1 VGRHRPS
8 GSTRRLL
15 GLPALCPDVTDDR
28 GVLNPGARRTTTT
41 LMSRTF
47 RLQLA
52 FVAAALAI
60 GGAVGLTATAQR
72 ATATARAHRLAD
84 AQRLEDTT
92 LYQELEVGLSN
103 ESPEHRLEEFLTK
116 EAEYGVVR
124 TRVRA
129 DGHGDRA
136 VLRAVG
142 RTDRLHQRWLSL
154 ARRAFSA
161 RTPDGEQTDQRHDL
175 IEQLGDAVIGLRTA
189 IGARQDA
196 DQRLLEWIVVLL
208 SAGVTLIAG
217 GVGGFVAGR
226 RERRGVARDQR
237 DRRYRET
244 QAEFAATMQ
253 IVHDEPEAHG
263 LVRRH
268 LERTLAESAVVVLNR
283 NNSANRLEA
292 ATPLAEDSHLAR
304 ALADG
309 VEPRACVAARLG
321 RTHEGDPADSALLCC
336 ELCGKTANST
346 CTPLLVSGEVIG
358 SVLVEHPAPLDATDR
373 ERVTET
379 VAQASPVIGN
389 LRNLAIAEL
398 HAATDSLTGLP
409 NRRALHDA
417 LRRMVAQAGRSLAPL
432 AAVALDLDHFKQIND
447 RFGHEKG
454 DDVLAAVGR
463 LRADAVRDSDVAAR
477 AGGEEFCIL
486 LPDTD
491 LDGALAVAEKLRS
504 AIARLEVP
512 GVDTTITGS
521 FGVASFP
528 LHAMDTPTLLRK
540 SDRALYVAKQH
551 GRDRVEAATVH
562 GTEAAPLTEGTP
574 RA

>member
-1 VGRHRPS
+1 M
-8 GSTRRLL
+8 TRS
-15 GLPALCPDVTDDR
+15 
-28 GVLNPGARRTTTT
+28 VLNPRARRTTTT

-47 RLQLA
+47 RRYLA
-52 FVAAALAI
+52 FIAAALAI

-92 LYQELEVGLSN
+92 LYQELEAGLSH
-103 ESPEHRLEEFLTK
+103 EAPEHRLEEFLTK
-116 EAEYGVVR
+116 EAEYGVVL

-129 DGHGDRA
+129 SGHGDGA
-136 VLRAVG
+136 VLRAVA

-161 RTPDGEQTDQRHDL
+161 RTPDAEQTDQRHDL

-189 IGARQDA
+189 ISAHQDA
-196 DQRLLEWIVVLL
+196 DQRILEWILVLL

-226 RERRGVARDQR
+226 RERRAVARDQR

-253 IVHDEPEAHG
+253 IVHDEPEAYG

-321 RTHEGDPADSALLCC
+321 RTHEGDPADSALLRC

-463 LRADAVRDSDVAAR
+463 LLADAVRDSDVAAR

-491 LDGALAVAEKLRS
+491 LDGALAVAEKLR
-504 AIARLEVP
+504 AAVARLEVP
-512 GVDTTITGS
+512 GVDATITGS

-540 SDRALYVAKQH
+540 SDRALYLAKQN

-562 GTEAAPLTEGTP
+562 GTDSAPLTESAPGV
-574 RA
+574 

>member
-1 VGRHRPS
+1 
-8 GSTRRLL
+8 
-15 GLPALCPDVTDDR
+15 
-28 GVLNPGARRTTTT
+28 
-41 LMSRTF
+41 MSRIA

-52 FVAAALAI
+52 FVVAALAI
-60 GGAVGLTATAQR
+60 GGAVWFTATAQR

-84 AQRLEDTT
+84 AQTLEDTT
-92 LYQELEVGLSN
+92 LYQELEAGLSN
-103 ESPEHRLEEFLTK
+103 ESPAHRLEEFLTK
-116 EAEYGVVR
+116 EAEYGIVVA
-124 TRVRA
+124 RVRA
-129 DGHGDRA
+129 NANRDPAALHALARA
-136 VLRAVG
+136 
-142 RTDRLHQRWLSL
+142 DRLHQRWLVL
-154 ARRAFSA
+154 ARQAFDGK
-161 RTPDGEQTDQRHDL
+161 TPDPEQADGRHDL
-175 IEQLGDAVIGLRTA
+175 IEQLGDAVHGLRAA
-189 IGARQDA
+189 IGAHQDA
-196 DQRLLEWIVVLL
+196 DQRGLEWILVLL
-208 SAGVTLIAG
+208 SAGITLIAG
-217 GVGGFVAGR
+217 GVGGFLAGR
-226 RERRGVARDQR
+226 RQRRAVARDQR
-237 DRRYRET
+237 ERRYRET

-253 IVHDEPEAHG
+253 IVHDEPEAHD

-268 LERTLAESAVVVLNR
+268 LERTLAESSVVVLNR
-283 NNSANRLEA
+283 NNSANRLDA
-292 ATPLAEDSHLAR
+292 ATPLSEDSHLAR

-309 VEPRACVAARLG
+309 VEPRACVAARLA
-321 RTHEGDPADSALLCC
+321 RTHEGDPAGGALLRC
-336 ELCGKTANST
+336 ELCGKDTNST

-409 NRRALHDA
+409 NRRALHDT

-454 DDVLAAVGR
+454 DDVLAVVGG
-463 LRADAVRDSDVAAR
+463 LLADTVRESDVAAR
-477 AGGEEFCIL
+477 AGGEEFCIV

-491 LDGALAVAEKLRS
+491 LDGALALAEKLRA

-512 GVDTTITGS
+512 GVDARITGS
-521 FGVASFP
+521 FGVAAFP

-540 SDRALYVAKQH
+540 ADRALYAAKQN

-562 GTEAAPLTEGTP
+562 GAQTGALTEDP
-574 RA
+574 QRAAGA

>member
-1 VGRHRPS
+1 
-8 GSTRRLL
+8 
-15 GLPALCPDVTDDR
+15 
-28 GVLNPGARRTTTT
+28 
-41 LMSRTF
+41 MSRTV

-52 FVAAALAI
+52 FLAAALAI
-60 GGAVGLTATAQR
+60 GGAVWFTATAQR

-84 AQRLEDTT
+84 AQMLEDTT
-92 LYQELEVGLSN
+92 LYQELEAGLSN
-103 ESPEHRLEEFLTK
+103 ESATHRLEEFLTK
-116 EAEYGVVR
+116 EAEYGVVVG
-124 TRVRA
+124 RVRA
-129 DGHGDRA
+129 DAHGDRA
-136 VLRAVG
+136 VLRALA
-142 RTDRLHQRWLSL
+142 RADRLHQRWLSL

-161 RTPDGEQTDQRHDL
+161 STPDADQADRRHDL

-189 IGARQDA
+189 IAAHQNA
-196 DQRLLEWIVVLL
+196 DQRLLEWILVLL

-217 GVGGFVAGR
+217 GVGGVLAGR
-226 RERRGVARDQR
+226 RQRRAAARDQR
-237 DRRYRET
+237 ERRYRET

-253 IVHDEPEAHG
+253 IVHDEPEAHD

-268 LERTLAESAVVVLNR
+268 LERTLADSRVVVLNR

-292 ATPLAEDSHLAR
+292 ATPLAEESQLAR
-304 ALADG
+304 AIADG

-321 RTHEGDPADSALLCC
+321 RTHEGDPADSALLRC
-336 ELCGKTANST
+336 ELCGKQANST

-409 NRRALHDA
+409 NRRALHDT

-432 AAVALDLDHFKQIND
+432 AAIALDLDHFKQIND

-463 LRADAVRDSDVAAR
+463 LLADTVRDSDIAAR

-491 LDGALAVAEKLRS
+491 LDGALEVAEKLRA
-504 AIARLEVP
+504 AIVRLEVP
-512 GVDTTITGS
+512 GVDMRIAGS

-540 SDRALYVAKQH
+540 ADRALYVAKQQ
-551 GRDRVEAATVH
+551 GRNRVEAATVH
-562 GTEAAPLTEGTP
+562 GAEVAQVGEDAHAA
-574 RA
+574 

>member
-1 VGRHRPS
+1 
-8 GSTRRLL
+8 
-15 GLPALCPDVTDDR
+15 
-28 GVLNPGARRTTTT
+28 
-41 LMSRTF
+41 MSRTF
-47 RLQLA
+47 RLCLA

-92 LYQELEVGLSN
+92 LYQELEAGLSN
-103 ESPEHRLEEFLTK
+103 EAPEHRLEEFLTK
-116 EAEYGVVR
+116 EAEYGVVL

-129 DGHGDRA
+129 SGHGDGA

-161 RTPDGEQTDQRHDL
+161 RTPDAEQTDQRHDL
-175 IEQLGDAVIGLRTA
+175 IEQLGGAVIGLRTA
-189 IGARQDA
+189 ISAHQDA
-196 DQRLLEWIVVLL
+196 DQRMLEWILVLL

-226 RERRGVARDQR
+226 RERRAVARDQR

-253 IVHDEPEAHG
+253 IVHDEPEAYG

-321 RTHEGDPADSALLCC
+321 RTHEGDPADSALLRC

-463 LRADAVRDSDVAAR
+463 LLADAVRDSDVAAR

-491 LDGALAVAEKLRS
+491 LDGALASPRS
-504 AIARLEVP
+504 CARQSP
-512 GVDTTITGS
+512 GSRYRGWTRRSPAASASHRSRSTRWTHRPCCASPTGRCTSPSRMAATGS
-521 FGVASFP
+521 RQRRCTA
-528 LHAMDTPTLLRK
+528 RI
-540 SDRALYVAKQH
+540 
-551 GRDRVEAATVH
+551 
-562 GTEAAPLTEGTP
+562 P
-574 RA
+574 RP

>member
-1 VGRHRPS
+1 M
-8 GSTRRLL
+8 TRS
-15 GLPALCPDVTDDR
+15 
-28 GVLNPGARRTTTT
+28 VLNPRARRTTTT

-47 RLQLA
+47 RLYLA
-52 FVAAALAI
+52 FMAAALAI

-92 LYQELEVGLSN
+92 LYQELEAGLSN
-103 ESPEHRLEEFLTK
+103 EAPEHRLEEFLTK
-116 EAEYGVVR
+116 EAEYGVVL

-129 DGHGDRA
+129 SGHGDGA
-136 VLRAVG
+136 VLRAVA

-161 RTPDGEQTDQRHDL
+161 RTPDAEQTDQRHDL

-189 IGARQDA
+189 ISAHQDA
-196 DQRLLEWIVVLL
+196 DQRILEWILVLL

-226 RERRGVARDQR
+226 RERRAVARDQR

-253 IVHDEPEAHG
+253 IVHDEPEAYG

-321 RTHEGDPADSALLCC
+321 RTHEGDPADSALLRC

-463 LRADAVRDSDVAAR
+463 LLADAVRDSDVAAR

-491 LDGALAVAEKLRS
+491 LDGALASPRS
-504 AIARLEVP
+504 CARQSPGSRYRGWTQRSPGASASHVP
-512 GVDTTITGS
+512 APRDGHTD
-521 FGVASFP
+521 
-528 LHAMDTPTLLRK
+528 LLRK
-540 SDRALYVAKQH
+540 SDRALYVAKQN
-551 GRDRVEAATVH
+551 GRNRVEAATVH
-562 GTEAAPLTEGTP
+562 GTDSAPLTESTP
-574 RA
+574 GA

>member
-1 VGRHRPS
+1 
-8 GSTRRLL
+8 
-15 GLPALCPDVTDDR
+15 
-28 GVLNPGARRTTTT
+28 
-41 LMSRTF
+41 MSRTI
-47 RLQLA
+47 RLQLV

-60 GGAVGLTATAQR
+60 GGAVWFTATAQR

-84 AQRLEDTT
+84 AQTLEDTT
-92 LYQELEVGLSN
+92 LYQELEAGLSN
-103 ESPEHRLEEFLTK
+103 ESRAHRLEEFLTK
-116 EAEYGVVR
+116 EAEYGIVLAR
-124 TRVRA
+124 ARA
-129 DGHGDRA
+129 DAHGDRV
-136 VLRAVG
+136 VLRSLA
-142 RTDRLHQRWLSL
+142 RADRLHERWLAL
-154 ARRAFSA
+154 ARRAVSA
-161 RTPDGEQTDQRHDL
+161 RAPNAEQADQRHDL
-175 IEQLGDAVIGLRTA
+175 IEQLGGAVVALRTA
-189 IGARQDA
+189 IGTHQEA
-196 DQRLLEWIVVLL
+196 DQRLLEWILVLL

-226 RERRGVARDQR
+226 RERRSVARDR
-237 DRRYRET
+237 RERRYRET

-253 IVHDEPEAHG
+253 IVHDEPEAHD

-268 LERTLAESAVVVLNR
+268 LERTLAESTVVVLNR

-292 ATPLAEDSHLAR
+292 ATPLPEDSHLAP
-304 ALADG
+304 AIADG

-321 RTHEGDPADSALLCC
+321 RTHEGDPSDSALLRC
-336 ELCGKTANST
+336 ELCGKQANST

-358 SVLVEHPAPLDATDR
+358 SVLVEHSAPLDATDR

-409 NRRALHDA
+409 NRRALHDS
-417 LRRMVAQAGRSLAPL
+417 LRRMVAQAGRSVAPL

-463 LRADAVRDSDVAAR
+463 LLADTVRESDLASR

-491 LDGALAVAEKLRS
+491 LDGALAVAEKLRV

-512 GVDTTITGS
+512 GVDATITGS
-521 FGVASFP
+521 FGVATFP

-540 SDRALYVAKQH
+540 SDRALYVAKQN

-562 GTEAAPLTEGTP
+562 GAQAVPLAEDPREAAG
-574 RA
+574 A

>member
-1 VGRHRPS
+1 M
-8 GSTRRLL
+8 LN
-15 GLPALCPDVTDDR
+15 LP
-28 GVLNPGARRTTTT
+28 ARRTTTT
-41 LMSRTF
+41 LMSRTI

-60 GGAVGLTATAQR
+60 GGAVWLTATAQR

-92 LYQELEVGLSN
+92 LYQELEAGLSN
-103 ESPEHRLEEFLTK
+103 ESSAHRLEEFLTK
-116 EAEYGVVR
+116 EAEYGVVVAR
-124 TRVRA
+124 ARA
-129 DGHGDRA
+129 DAHGDRA
-136 VLRAVG
+136 VLRAVARADG
-142 RTDRLHQRWLSL
+142 LHQRWLAL

-161 RTPDGEQTDQRHDL
+161 RTPNAEQTDQRHDL
-175 IEQLGDAVIGLRTA
+175 IEQLGDSVIGLRTTIA
-189 IGARQDA
+189 AHQDA
-196 DQRLLEWIVVLL
+196 DQRRLEWILVLL

-226 RERRGVARDQR
+226 RHRRAVVRDRR

-253 IVHDEPEAHG
+253 IVHDEPEAHD

-292 ATPLAEDSHLAR
+292 ATPLAEESHLAR

-321 RTHEGDPADSALLCC
+321 RTHEGDPTNSALLRC
-336 ELCGKTANST
+336 ELCGKNANST

-409 NRRALHDA
+409 NRRALHDT
-417 LRRMVAQAGRSLAPL
+417 LRRMVAQAGRSLVPL
-432 AAVALDLDHFKQIND
+432 AAVALDLDHFKEIND

-463 LRADAVRDSDVAAR
+463 LLADTVRDSDVAAR

-491 LDGALAVAEKLRS
+491 LDGALALAEKLRA

-512 GVDTTITGS
+512 GIDARITGS
-521 FGVASFP
+521 LGVASFP

-540 SDRALYVAKQH
+540 SDRALYVAKQR

-562 GTEAAPLTEGTP
+562 GAQPDTP
-574 RA
+574 ADPQNTLSGA

>member
-1 VGRHRPS
+1 
-8 GSTRRLL
+8 
-15 GLPALCPDVTDDR
+15 
-28 GVLNPGARRTTTT
+28 
-41 LMSRTF
+41 
-47 RLQLA
+47 
-52 FVAAALAI
+52 
-60 GGAVGLTATAQR
+60 
-72 ATATARAHRLAD
+72 
-84 AQRLEDTT
+84 
-92 LYQELEVGLSN
+92 
-103 ESPEHRLEEFLTK
+103 
-116 EAEYGVVR
+116 
-124 TRVRA
+124 
-129 DGHGDRA
+129 
-136 VLRAVG
+136 
-142 RTDRLHQRWLSL
+142 
-154 ARRAFSA
+154 
-161 RTPDGEQTDQRHDL
+161 
-175 IEQLGDAVIGLRTA
+175 
-189 IGARQDA
+189 
-196 DQRLLEWIVVLL
+196 
-208 SAGVTLIAG
+208 
-217 GVGGFVAGR
+217 
-226 RERRGVARDQR
+226 
-237 DRRYRET
+237 
-244 QAEFAATMQ
+244 
-253 IVHDEPEAHG
+253 
-263 LVRRH
+263 
-268 LERTLAESAVVVLNR
+268 VVVLNR

-463 LRADAVRDSDVAAR
+463 LLADAVRDSDVAAR

>member
-1 VGRHRPS
+1 M
-8 GSTRRLL
+8 LN
-15 GLPALCPDVTDDR
+15 LPA
-28 GVLNPGARRTTTT
+28 RRATTTV
-41 LMSRTF
+41 MSRTI

-60 GGAVGLTATAQR
+60 GGAVWLTATAQR

-92 LYQELEVGLSN
+92 LYQELEAGLSN
-103 ESPEHRLEEFLTK
+103 ESSAHRLEEFLTK
-116 EAEYGVVR
+116 EAEYGVVVA
-124 TRVRA
+124 RVRA
-129 DGHGDRA
+129 DAHGDRA
-136 VLRAVG
+136 VLRAVA
-142 RTDRLHQRWLSL
+142 RADRLHQRWLAL

-161 RTPDGEQTDQRHDL
+161 RTPDAEQTDQRHDL
-175 IEQLGDAVIGLRTA
+175 IEQLGDAVIGLRTTIA
-189 IGARQDA
+189 AHQDA
-196 DQRLLEWIVVLL
+196 DQRRLEWILVLL

-226 RERRGVARDQR
+226 RHRRAVVRDRR

-253 IVHDEPEAHG
+253 IVHDEPEAHD

-292 ATPLAEDSHLAR
+292 ATPLAEESHLAR

-321 RTHEGDPADSALLCC
+321 RTHEGDPTNSALLRC
-336 ELCGKTANST
+336 ELCGKNANST

-409 NRRALHDA
+409 NRRALHDT
-417 LRRMVAQAGRSLAPL
+417 LRRMVAQAGRSLVPL

-463 LRADAVRDSDVAAR
+463 LLADTVRDSDVAAR

-491 LDGALAVAEKLRS
+491 LDGALALAEKLRA

-512 GVDTTITGS
+512 GVDARITGS

-540 SDRALYVAKQH
+540 SDRALYVAKQR

-562 GTEAAPLTEGTP
+562 GAQPDTP
-574 RA
+574 ADDQNTLSGV

>member
-1 VGRHRPS
+1 MP
-8 GSTRRLL
+8 
-15 GLPALCPDVTDDR
+15 
-28 GVLNPGARRTTTT
+28 RT
-41 LMSRTF
+41 L

-60 GGAVGLTATAQR
+60 GGAVWLTATAQR

-84 AQRLEDTT
+84 AQTLEDTT
-92 LYQELEVGLSN
+92 LYQELEAGLSN
-103 ESPEHRLEEFLTK
+103 ESPAHRLEEFLTK
-116 EAEYGVVR
+116 EAEYGVVVA
-124 TRVRA
+124 RVRA
-129 DGHGDRA
+129 DAHGDRA
-136 VLRAVG
+136 VLRALA
-142 RTDRLHQRWLSL
+142 RADHIHQHWLVL
-154 ARRAFSA
+154 ARRAFTA
-161 RTPDGEQTDQRHDL
+161 RTPDAEQADRRHDL
-175 IEQLGDAVIGLRTA
+175 IEGLGAAVIGLRAA
-189 IGARQDA
+189 IGAHQDA
-196 DQRLLEWIVVLL
+196 DQGLLEWILVLL

-226 RERRGVARDQR
+226 RQRRTVARDQR
-237 DRRYRET
+237 ERRYRET

-253 IVHDEPEAHG
+253 IVHDEPEAHD

-268 LERTLAESAVVVLNR
+268 LERTLPESTVVVLNR

-292 ATPLAEDSHLAR
+292 ATPISTDSHLAR
-304 ALADG
+304 VITDG

-321 RTHEGDPADSALLCC
+321 RTHEGDPADRALLSC
-336 ELCGKTANST
+336 ELCGKEANST

-358 SVLVEHPAPLDATDR
+358 SVLVEHPAALDATDR

-409 NRRALHDA
+409 NRRALHDT
-417 LRRMVAQAGRSLAPL
+417 LRRMVAQAGRSLTPL

-463 LRADAVRDSDVAAR
+463 LLAETVRESDLAAR

-491 LDGALAVAEKLRS
+491 LDGALAVAEKLRA
-504 AIARLEVP
+504 AISRVEVP
-512 GVDTTITGS
+512 GVDATITGS
-521 FGVASFP
+521 FGVAAFP

-551 GRDRVEAATVH
+551 GRNRVEAATVH
-562 GTEAAPLTEGTP
+562 GAETGAPAESLP
-574 RA
+574 RAAGA